1 MKILHIAN
9 WYPGPWDNVE
19 GNFVRDQIALFR
31 EELPADVVV
40 VQVRPVRGQWP
51 RLEKPVL
58 DGGARGY
65 ILHAPVRPGSKPLEW
80 LSTLVLVLVLL
91 RKRAWRFRA
100 LHFHI
105 AYPLL
110 IHSRF
115 WRKLFRRP
123 IVISEHWSA
132 YHYKFHLPQGSRALK
147 HMQSPFQQGDP
158 VLAVSNALLQ
168 DIREFSGRADFSG
181 FVLPNVVPLH
191 GPAQSAREIPTLFA
205 VNRWNPI
212 KAPMAMLDGLR
223 LATEAGV
230 EFNLVIGGFGFLI
243 EDMEAFVAESALRG
257 RTCFTGKMTK
267 AEIAAQLA
275 VSDGYLYSSDY
286 ETFSVACAEALGAGV
301 PLIGPH
307 IPAIAEYAGP
317 QDRVE
322 VATRTPE
329 AWATAIEE
337 FIATWIDGNWDR
349 RAIAHR
355 AKARFSPSALRDS
368 YRVTMDEVGLNG
380 SRKFT
385 NDCPE

>member
-1 MKILHIAN
+1 MIMLHIAN

-31 EELPADVVV
+31 EELPGDVVV
-40 VQVRPVRGQWP
+40 VQVRPARGQWP
-51 RLEKPVL
+51 RFERPVL

-80 LSTLVLVLVLL
+80 LSTLLLVLVLL
-91 RKRAWRFRA
+91 RERAWRFRA

-123 IVISEHWSA
+123 LVISEHWSA
-132 YHYKFHLPQGSRALK
+132 YHYKFHLPRGSRALK
-147 HMQSPFQQGDP
+147 HMQRPFQQGDP

-168 DIREFSGRADFSG
+168 DIREFSERDDFSG

-191 GPAQSAREIPTLFA
+191 GAAQSTREVPTLFA
-205 VNRWNPI
+205 VNRWVAVKNPM
-212 KAPMAMLDGLR
+212 PMLEGMHRAAESGI
-223 LATEAGV
+223 A
-230 EFNLVIGGFGFLI
+230 FNLVVGGYGELI
-243 EDMEAFVAESALRG
+243 EDMKAFVAESALRD

-267 AEIAAQLA
+267 PEIATQLA
-275 VSDGYLYSSDY
+275 ASDGYLYSSDY
-286 ETFSVACAEALGAGV
+286 ETFSIACAEALGAGV

-322 VATRTPE
+322 VAARTPE
-329 AWATAIEE
+329 AWAKAIEE
-337 FIATWIDGNWDR
+337 FIAMWIDGNWDR
-349 RAIAHR
+349 RVIAHR
-355 AKARFSPSALRDS
+355 AQARFSPSGLRDS
-368 YRVTMDEVGLNG
+368 YRTTMEEIGVIG
-380 SRKFT
+380 SHT
-385 NDCPE
+385 LINDRPE

>member
-1 MKILHIAN
+1 MLHIAN

-31 EELPADVVV
+31 EELPGDVVV
-40 VQVRPVRGQWP
+40 VQVRPARGQWP
-51 RLEKPVL
+51 RFERPVL

-80 LSTLVLVLVLL
+80 LSTLLLVLVLL
-91 RKRAWRFRA
+91 RERAWRFRA

-123 IVISEHWSA
+123 LVISEHWSA
-132 YHYKFHLPQGSRALK
+132 YHYKFHLPRGSRALK
-147 HMQSPFQQGDP
+147 HMQRPFQQGDP

-168 DIREFSGRADFSG
+168 DIREFSERDDFSG

-191 GPAQSAREIPTLFA
+191 GAAQSTREVPTLFA
-205 VNRWNPI
+205 VNRWVAVKNPM
-212 KAPMAMLDGLR
+212 PMLEGMHRAAESGI
-223 LATEAGV
+223 A
-230 EFNLVIGGFGFLI
+230 FNLVVGGYGELI
-243 EDMEAFVAESALRG
+243 EDMKAFVAESALRD

-267 AEIAAQLA
+267 PEIATQLA
-275 VSDGYLYSSDY
+275 ASDGYLYSSDY
-286 ETFSVACAEALGAGV
+286 ETFSIACAEALGAGV

-322 VATRTPE
+322 VAARTPE
-329 AWATAIEE
+329 AWAKAIEE
-337 FIATWIDGNWDR
+337 FIAMWIDGNWDR
-349 RAIAHR
+349 RVIAHR
-355 AKARFSPSALRDS
+355 AQARFSPSGLRDS
-368 YRVTMDEVGLNG
+368 YRTTMEEIGVIG
-380 SRKFT
+380 SHT
-385 NDCPE
+385 LINDRPE